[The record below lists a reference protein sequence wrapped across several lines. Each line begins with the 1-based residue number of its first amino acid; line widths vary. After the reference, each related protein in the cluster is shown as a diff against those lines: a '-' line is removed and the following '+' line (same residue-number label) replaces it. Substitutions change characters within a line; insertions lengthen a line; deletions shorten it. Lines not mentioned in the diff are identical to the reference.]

1 MYYRL
6 VVMGNNCNILIF
18 HKHISSIDY
27 VVTGAS
33 MTLVFATS
41 KGVVTAAANP
51 PENNLMTGYHLNCK

>member
-18 HKHISSIDY
+18 HKHIFSIDY
-27 VVTGAS
+27 VDTGAS

-51 PENNLMTGYHLNCK
+51 PENKMIGYHSNCK